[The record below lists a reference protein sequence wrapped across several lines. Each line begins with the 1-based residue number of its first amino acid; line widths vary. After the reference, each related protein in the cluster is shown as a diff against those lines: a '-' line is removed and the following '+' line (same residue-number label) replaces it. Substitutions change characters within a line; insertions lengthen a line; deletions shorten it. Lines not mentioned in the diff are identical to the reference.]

1 MTSPEFIGFLLVAI
15 ILSGRLS
22 HFVMTTYLTTAV
34 DPLLRWRCLAPCV
47 SSHERKGVVIG
58 SRARARSWTPMGR
71 V

>member
-34 DPLLRWRCLAPCV
+34 DPLLR
-47 SSHERKGVVIG
+47 
-58 SRARARSWTPMGR
+58 
-71 V
+71 